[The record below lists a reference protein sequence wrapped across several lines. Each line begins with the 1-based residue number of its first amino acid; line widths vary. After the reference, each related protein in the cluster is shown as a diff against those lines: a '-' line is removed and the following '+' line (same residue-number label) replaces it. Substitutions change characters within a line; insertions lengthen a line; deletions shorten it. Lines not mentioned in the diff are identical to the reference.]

1 MSQTVPHCLGVPP
14 TVLLLDDDTQ
24 FRLSVTPALEAFGL
38 RVLNATKGSIA
49 RTMLEEEEP
58 SLLIVDG
65 LLPDTNGIVWIEALR
80 ADGFMVPIIFVSAF
94 YRDLTTF
101 KHLTR
106 DLDVLR
112 VFHKP
117 VTIDRFAREVA
128 SAVSAPMSLTPAA
141 NRPEDDPADRVLY
154 PDEASEPGVDAA
166 KARQSYTS
174 LLPIAA
180 DNLTGAIQRV
190 HSESDR
196 SSVVAEAL
204 RQAHDLHGAAQTH
217 GFAEISEAVGRI
229 ESQLR
234 HLQKS
239 GQLDW
244 STMFESIDAVRV
256 HAAAAVGRRVDTGSM
271 AAAPPSVTPAASF
284 LLHRPVPKDFV
295 PTLLVL
301 EDDPAMIAYLRSA
314 LDEVLVHLRSVSTV
328 DEALKIASRTAPTA
342 VLVGWPLAEREA
354 LPRFLQMFRS
364 LHGCTE
370 VPVILLSVDDDPHT
384 RALAAQ
390 LGVDIFLPHPIELV
404 RLHHAI
410 VTAVER
416 AMTPRPK
423 VAVLRDPDAARQIEE
438 AGIECFLYFSFDE
451 LLREID
457 IQCPD
462 AVLLGS
468 GVTGKQVPA
477 IIRMSAWD
485 SDFAQMCFDYSP
497 LVSEPEISEPL
508 VRASGWLVHLHR
520 EADRMARLR
529 RQQLRCSQT
538 GLLARVASVAALEA
552 GLSSAQR
559 NGRTYSIG
567 LIQATGLEGLDH
579 VKERRLRTHLGRLI
593 YGRFRREDV
602 RGRWDGNTFVVGFD
616 GSSTR
621 AVVEVVRRLQE
632 DVDTQRTRQPE
643 ELSFLHIAVG
653 LSSYPLDGDTSRSLI
668 LAAHERLETA
678 VKRDPDALVWR

>member
-1 MSQTVPHCLGVPP
+1 VPP

-24 FRLSVTPALEAFGL
+24 FRTSVTPALEAFGL

-49 RTMLEEEEP
+49 RALLEEEEP
-58 SLLIVDG
+58 SLLVVDG
-65 LLPDTNGIVWIEALR
+65 LLPDTNGIVWIEELR
-80 ADGFMVPIIFVSAF
+80 ADGFNTPIIFVSAF
-94 YRDLTTF
+94 YRDLVTF
-101 KHLTR
+101 KHLTTN
-106 DLDVLR
+106 LDVVK

-117 VTIDRFAREVA
+117 VAVDRFAREVA

-141 NRPEDDPADRVLY
+141 NRPAVDPADQILF
-154 PDEASEPGVDAA
+154 PDEPSQPGVDAERA
-166 KARQSYTS
+166 KQSYKS

-180 DNLTGAIQRV
+180 DNLTGAVRRV
-190 HSESDR
+190 HSEADR
-196 SSVVAEAL
+196 TSVVAEAL
-204 RQAHDLHGAAQTH
+204 RQAHDLHGAAHTH
-217 GFAEISEAVGRI
+217 GFAEVSVAAGRI
-229 ESQLR
+229 EEELRQL
-234 HLQKS
+234 QQS
-239 GQLDW
+239 GRLDW
-244 STMFESIDAVRV
+244 TSMFESIDAVRA
-256 HAAAAVGRRVDTGSM
+256 HAAEAVGRSVDIRSS

-284 LLHRPVPKDFV
+284 FLHRPVPKDFV

-314 LDEVLVHLRSVSTV
+314 FDEVLVHLRPVSTV
-328 DEALKIASRTAPTA
+328 DEALKIAGRNPPTA
-342 VLVGWPLAEREA
+342 ALVGWPLEDREA
-354 LPRFLQMFRS
+354 LPRFLQMFRG
-364 LHGCTE
+364 LHGCNE
-370 VPVILLSVDDDPHT
+370 APVILLSVDDDPHT

-390 LGVDIFLPHPIELV
+390 LGIDIFLPHPIELV
-404 RLHHAI
+404 RLHHAMT
-410 VTAVER
+410 TAVER

-462 AVLLGS
+462 AILLGS

-477 IIRMSAWD
+477 IIAMSAWD
-485 SDFAQMCFDYSP
+485 ADCSLLCFDDSP
-497 LVSEPEISEPL
+497 LAEEVEITECL
-508 VRASGWLVHLHR
+508 GRASGWLVHLHR
-520 EADRMARLR
+520 EAERMARLR

-538 GLLARVASVAALEA
+538 GLLAREAAVAALES

-567 LIQATGLEGLDH
+567 LMQATGLEGLDH
-579 VKERRLRTHLGRLI
+579 VKARRLRAHLGRLI

-602 RGRWDGNTFVVGFD
+602 RGRWDESTFVVGFD
-616 GSSTR
+616 GNSAR

-632 DVDTQRTRQPE
+632 ELDAQRARQPE
-643 ELSFLHIAVG
+643 ELSFLHVAVG
-653 LSSYPLDGDTSRSLI
+653 LASYPLDGDTARSLI

-678 VKRDPDALVWR
+678 VERDPDALVWR